1 MTLAATVRDHVL
13 ELVLDRPARLN
24 AVDEATARA
33 LLIALRRADRQD
45 DVRAVLLRGAGRA
58 FCAGRDVSQPP
69 TPAMLQ
75 LVQAVSLALVECR
88 KPVVCAV
95 HGWAVG
101 LGLEWM
107 LDCDLVVATRGARF
121 KLPEIE
127 IGVFVTG
134 GVSLTLPRT
143 AGLLRAKH
151 LLLLGEPFDAV
162 QAEAWGLVGTLVDGE
177 AALEAEAWRVA
188 RRVAGF
194 DPAVAQRFKRVL
206 NGTGLARF
214 AAALEAESALHAELA
229 ALGQPAP
236 PAPAV

>member
-1 MTLAATVRDHVL
+1 MSLRTTLDDHVL
-13 ELVLDRPARLN
+13 ELVLDRPDCLN

-33 LLIALRRADRQD
+33 LLIALRKADRQD

-58 FCAGRDVSQPP
+58 FCAGRDVKQPP
-69 TPAMLQ
+69 TPAILQ

-101 LGLEWM
+101 LGVEWM
-107 LDCDLVVATRGARF
+107 LDCDLVVAARSARF

-134 GVSLTLPRT
+134 GITATLPRT

-151 LLLLGEPFDAV
+151 LLLLGEPFDAA
-162 QAEAWGLVGTLVDGE
+162 QAEAWGLVGTLVDEGE
-177 AALEAEAWRVA
+177 VAAEARRLA

-194 DPAVAQRFKRVL
+194 DPALAGRFKRVL
-206 NGTGLARF
+206 HGAGLERF
-214 AAALEAESALHAELA
+214 GAALEAESSMHGELA
-229 ALGQPAP
+229 ALSKPAP
-236 PAPAV
+236 LAET